1 MVSENFEIVIA
12 LASIAVGAGLIW
24 MARTSPN

>member
-12 LASIAVGAGLIW
+12 LASIIVGVGLIW
-24 MARTSPN
+24 IARTSPN